1 MGWIFTWFA
10 WVWIVLG
17 VINIYA
23 NRFVKDSHAGH
34 PMSIANLTR
43 YQYLQHDQSDTPER
57 RWSDDS
63 GNGTER
69 NSSSLFGAGSPGA
82 EPEPRPFEE
91 PLPMYNTG
99 DFDDE
104 RGELEKRGFL
114 QNTRV
119 DRFLSRNIYRVSA
132 KFLIASKVIYT
143 VFERTLVVL
152 GFVAALTG
160 LVTLS
165 GIFVSFI
172 IDQSQPSAT

>member
-1 MGWIFTWFA
+1 
-10 WVWIVLG
+10 
-17 VINIYA
+17 
-23 NRFVKDSHAGH
+23 
-34 PMSIANLTR
+34 
-43 YQYLQHDQSDTPER
+43 
-57 RWSDDS
+57 
-63 GNGTER
+63 
-69 NSSSLFGAGSPGA
+69 
-82 EPEPRPFEE
+82 
-91 PLPMYNTG
+91 MYNTG

-152 GFVAALTG
+152 GFVTALTG